1 VPTPR
6 SSSSHQLEL
15 IQRYSRVLRE
25 QAAMYRGSRVVG
37 AKERRLARQ
46 AAARTALDVTQPAK
60 PAS

>member
-1 VPTPR
+1 
-6 SSSSHQLEL
+6 
-15 IQRYSRVLRE
+15 
-25 QAAMYRGSRVVG
+25 MYRGPRVG